1 MTIEEKMYA
10 EVKHRCELPS
20 NKYGIGAW
28 DHHIKIVYELA
39 KKYASEYGADPEI
52 VAIAALLHDIASVT
66 DARYT
71 EYHHIIGADMATKL
85 LASEGYPADEIKLVE
100 RCILN
105 HRGSVLERKTT
116 PEEVCLADS
125 DAMAHFYSVP
135 SLLSM
140 VYREKGMSIDD
151 GRSFVMEKLERSY
164 NKMSDKGKQLV
175 FMQYDAAKMLLAC
188 NGWEK
193 TLPNIESINATIRE
207 LRSFGISVN
216 GISDIYHTLGDYKDM
231 RNSWFIAA
239 LKANLS
245 RSWKSKK
252 HFDEENDPMFN
263 GDFVAGIYTPEG
275 VVAQHLKMKFWEDL
289 ADVPTLDRAPAYD
302 GYGKEEAM
310 RRIGSIL
317 PKK

>member
-1 MTIEEKMYA
+1 MTIEEKMYV
-10 EVKHRCELPS
+10 EVKHRCELPT
-20 NKYGIGAW
+20 NTYGIGAW

-66 DARYT
+66 NVEFT
-71 EYHHIIGADMATKL
+71 PEHHIIGANIAKELLTK
-85 LASEGYPADEIKLVE
+85 EGYPANRTELIA

-105 HRGSVLERKTT
+105 HRGSVLVEKST
-116 PEEVCLADS
+116 PEEVCIADS

-140 VYREKGMSIDD
+140 VYREKGMSIDEGSD
-151 GRSFVMEKLERSY
+151 FVLQKLGRSFE
-164 NKMSDKGKQLV
+164 KMSDKGKQLV
-175 FMQYDAAKMLLAC
+175 FMQYEFAKMLLAR
-188 NGWEK
+188 NVWER
-193 TLPNIESINATIRE
+193 TPSSIETINVQIRE
-207 LRSFGISVN
+207 LKTSGVNIN

-310 RRIGSIL
+310 RRIFSIL